1 MSSDLRAF
9 AAREAQHE
17 PAPRHA
23 RVMRRC
29 ECGRVHEATAG
40 ERTCEDCAEAEVTEL
55 RDIADFARL
64 DWPGV
69 GRGE

>member
-9 AAREAQHE
+9 AAREAQHD
-17 PAPRHA
+17 PAPRYA

-40 ERTCEDCAEAEVTEL
+40 ERTCEDCAAVAVEAER

-64 DWPGV
+64 DWPGE
-69 GRGE
+69 G